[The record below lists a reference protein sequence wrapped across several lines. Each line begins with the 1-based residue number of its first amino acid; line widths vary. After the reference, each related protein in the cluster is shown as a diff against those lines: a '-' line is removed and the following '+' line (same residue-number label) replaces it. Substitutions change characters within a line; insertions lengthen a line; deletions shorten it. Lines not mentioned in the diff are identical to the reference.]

1 MAETV
6 VMGGNIMKGWDLF
19 ISKTKQI
26 LSRLPNPVQIT
37 RATLGEEGALIGA
50 ASLWK

>member
-1 MAETV
+1 MNA
-6 VMGGNIMKGWDLF
+6 WDLF

-26 LSRLPNPVQIT
+26 LSTLPIPVHIT
-37 RATLGEEGALIGA
+37 KATLGEEGALIGA